1 MAQWS
6 LNNVHSSVVKTPNPH
21 LLIISHCCLTIIWTE
36 VIYMKSFIIS
46 VIVTFLS
53 LVIIDYFSKSVKFS
67 GYGSVAV
74 LAAVITLLNGTIR
87 PILQFLSIPITIVTL
102 GLFYFVV
109 NGFVLYLSFKLTDG
123 ARIKSF
129 PTAIWMSIVLSILQ
143 SFISSILR

>member
-1 MAQWS
+1 
-6 LNNVHSSVVKTPNPH
+6 
-21 LLIISHCCLTIIWTE
+21 
-36 VIYMKSFIIS
+36 MKSFIIS

-53 LVIIDYFSKSVKFS
+53 LIVIDYFSKSVKFS